1 MILQESTTTTTTDAL
16 TTILEGT
23 GTLTTLVGDVFDL
36 LTANPLLSLF
46 LAASLVGLGIGLF
59 RRLRRAAG

>member
-1 MILQESTTTTTTDAL
+1 MILQETPTPTTDAL